1 MAENNNK
8 RLFKY
13 RMLAPLWIAIFI
25 DVLGFTILF
34 PLVGFFKGIFQTND
48 IVIGLIFSVNAMF
61 GFVFGPILSKLS
73 DKYGRKP
80 MLLISQFGTLL
91 AFVLTAFSSTLWMLV
106 IARMIDGMFGGN
118 FPIAKAII
126 SDAVP
131 PKDRGIQMA
140 NVGIAH
146 VLASLIGPAIG
157 GFFFIISFDLLGL
170 GLFAA
175 GLTMITILMTTFML
189 KETWPKEKRL
199 HYHKVKTEVTLKVRE
214 NKNALFMLT
223 LWGFHTISFTIVMSS
238 LSFFSVNV
246 LNLSVLD
253 VSYVFM
259 ISGIFR
265 AGVRFTL
272 FKPTIKKLGE
282 SNAIRLGLVIFFV
295 SFFLIGFSDS
305 VIVIM
310 IIFMFVSFAAS
321 LTRGPMNSKISQ
333 TASPKIQGKINGLSS
348 GLDSIA
354 QIIGPLAGAFII
366 STLPPYWLGI
376 IVALIALP
384 AMIMS
389 FQKIEKK
396 KYFPTETIINHQMD
410 K

>member
-1 MAENNNK
+1 
-8 RLFKY
+8 
-13 RMLAPLWIAIFI
+13 MLAPLWIAIFI

-34 PLVGFFKGIFQTND
+34 PLVGFFGELFNTTD
-48 IVIGLIFSVNAMF
+48 VVIGLVFSVNAMF

-80 MLLISQFGTLL
+80 LLLISQFGTLL
-91 AFVLTAFSSTLWMLV
+91 AFVLTAFSNSLLMLV

-126 SDAVP
+126 SDSVP

-157 GFFFIISFDLLGL
+157 GIFFTFFGLLGP

-175 GLTMITILMTTFML
+175 GLTVITISLTMVML

-199 HYHKVKTEVTLKVRE
+199 QNHISKIGVPLKVRE
-214 NKNALFMLT
+214 NKNAVFMLV
-223 LWGFHTISFTIVMSS
+223 LWAFHTISFMIVMSS
-238 LSFFSVNV
+238 MSFFSVNV
-246 LNLSVLD
+246 LHLSVLD

-272 FKPTIKKLGE
+272 FKPAIKKLGE
-282 SNAIRLGLVIFFV
+282 VNAIRVGLAMFFV
-295 SFFLIGFSDS
+295 SFFLIGFSTNIVM
-305 VIVIM
+305 VI
-310 IIFMFVSFAAS
+310 IILMFVSFAAS
-321 LTRGPMNSKISQ
+321 LTRGPMLSKISQ
-333 TASPKIQGKINGLSS
+333 TTSPKVQGKINGLSS
-348 GLDSIA
+348 ALDSVA
-354 QIIGPLAGAFII
+354 QIIGPLAGAFILQM
-366 STLPPYWLGI
+366 LPPYWLGI
-376 IVALIALP
+376 IVAFIALP
-384 AMIMS
+384 ALLMS

-396 KYFPTETIINHQMD
+396 KYVPTNNSTNHP
-410 K
+410 KEK

>member
-1 MAENNNK
+1 MTENNNRK
-8 RLFKY
+8 LFKY
-13 RMLAPLWIAIFI
+13 RMLTPLWIAIFI
-25 DVLGFTILF
+25 DVLGYTILF
-34 PLVGFFKGIFQTND
+34 PLVGFFTTLFKTD
-48 IVIGLIFSVNAMF
+48 IIMIGLIFSVNAMF

-80 MLLISQFGTLL
+80 LLLISQFGTLL
-91 AFVLTAFSSTLWMLV
+91 AFVMTAFSNTLWMLV
-106 IARMIDGMFGGN
+106 IARMVDGMFGGN

-126 SDAVP
+126 SDEVP

-140 NVGIAH
+140 NVGIAY
-146 VLASLIGPAIG
+146 VLASLIGPVFS
-157 GFFFIISFDLLGL
+157 GFLFIFYGLLGI

-175 GLTMITILMTTFML
+175 GLTVITIVVTTIML
-189 KETWPKEKRL
+189 EETWPMEKRL
-199 HYHKVKTEVTLKVRE
+199 HYHKNKAEVTLKIRE
-214 NKNALFMLT
+214 NKNALFMLV
-223 LWGFHTISFTIVMSS
+223 LWGFHTISFTIVTTS

-246 LNLSVLD
+246 LNLSILEVMF
-253 VSYVFM
+253 VFM

-265 AGVRFTL
+265 TGVRFTL

-282 SNAIRLGLVIFFV
+282 SNAIRVGLVIFFV
-295 SFFLIGFSDS
+295 SFFLIGFSTS
-305 VIVIM
+305 AVVIM

-384 AMIMS
+384 SMLMS
-389 FQKIEKK
+389 FQNIEKK
-396 KYFPTETIINHQMD
+396 KYVPTGNLTNHTKD

>member
-1 MAENNNK
+1 MAENNNN

-34 PLVGFFKGIFQTND
+34 PLVGFFSGLFKTDI
-48 IVIGLIFSVNAMF
+48 IVIGFIFSVNAMF
-61 GFVFGPILSKLS
+61 GFVFGPILSWLS
-73 DKYGRKP
+73 DRYGRKP

-91 AFVLTAFSSTLWMLV
+91 AFILTAFSTTLWMLV
-106 IARMIDGMFGGN
+106 IARIIDGMFGGN

-126 SDAVP
+126 SDKVP

-157 GFFFIISFDLLGL
+157 GFFFTFFGLLGP

-175 GLTMITILMTTFML
+175 GLTVITIILTSIML

-199 HYHKVKTEVTLKVRE
+199 HYHKVKTEVTLKVKG

-253 VSYVFM
+253 VSFVFM

>member
-34 PLVGFFKGIFQTND
+34 PLVGFFSGLFKTDI
-48 IVIGLIFSVNAMF
+48 IVIGFIFSVNAMF
-61 GFVFGPILSKLS
+61 GFVFGPILSWLS
-73 DKYGRKP
+73 DRYGRKP

-91 AFVLTAFSSTLWMLV
+91 AFILTAFSTTLWMLV
-106 IARMIDGMFGGN
+106 IARIIDGMFGGN

-126 SDAVP
+126 SDKVP

-157 GFFFIISFDLLGL
+157 GFLFTFFGLLGP

-175 GLTMITILMTTFML
+175 GLTVITIILTAIML

-199 HYHKVKTEVTLKVRE
+199 HYHKVKTDVPLKVRE

-223 LWGFHTISFTIVMSS
+223 LWGFHTISFTIIMSS
-238 LSFFSVNV
+238 LSFFSVIV
-246 LNLSVLD
+246 LDLGVLD

-265 AGVRFTL
+265 AGIRFTL

-282 SNAIRLGLVIFFV
+282 SNAIRVGLVIFFI

-333 TASPKIQGKINGLSS
+333 TTSPKIQGNINGLSS

-396 KYFPTETIINHQMD
+396 KYVPTETLTNQPKD
-410 K
+410 N

>member
-8 RLFKY
+8 KLFKY

-34 PLVGFFKGIFQTND
+34 PLVGFFGDLFETND

-61 GFVFGPILSKLS
+61 GFIFGPILSKLS

-80 MLLISQFGTLL
+80 LLLISQFGTLL
-91 AFVLTAFSSTLWMLV
+91 AFVMTAFSNTLWML
-106 IARMIDGMFGGN
+106 ILARMIDGMFGGN

-146 VLASLIGPAIG
+146 VLAGLFGPAIG
-157 GFFFIISFDLLGL
+157 GFFFTFFDLLGP

-175 GLTMITILMTTFML
+175 GLTVITIVVTLSML
-189 KETWPKEKRL
+189 EETWPKEKRL
-199 HYHKVKTEVTLKVRE
+199 HYHKTKTEITLKVRE
-214 NKNALFMLT
+214 NKNALFMLL
-223 LWGFHTISFTIVMSS
+223 LWAFHTVSFTIVMTS
-238 LSFFSVNV
+238 LSFFAVNV
-246 LNLSVLD
+246 LKLSVLD
-253 VSYVFM
+253 VSSVFM

-282 SNAIRLGLVIFFV
+282 TNAIRLGLVIFFV
-295 SFFLIGFSDS
+295 SFFLLGFSS
-305 VIVIM
+305 NVIMVM

-333 TASPKIQGKINGLSS
+333 TTSPKIQGKINGLSS

-354 QIIGPLAGAFII
+354 QIIGPLAGALII

-384 AMIMS
+384 AMVMS
-389 FQKIEKK
+389 FQNIEKK
-396 KYFPTETIINHQMD
+396 KYIPSNNPTDRKNNN
-410 K
+410 

>member
-34 PLVGFFKGIFQTND
+34 PLVGFFSELFNTSD
-48 IVIGLIFSVNAMF
+48 IVIGFIFSVNAMF

-73 DKYGRKP
+73 DKYGRRP
-80 MLLISQFGTLL
+80 LLLISQFGTLL
-91 AFVLTAFSSTLWMLV
+91 AFVLTAFSDSLWMLV

-126 SDAVP
+126 SDKVP

-140 NVGIAH
+140 NVGIAY

-157 GFFFIISFDLLGL
+157 GISFTFFGLLGP

-175 GLTMITILMTTFML
+175 GLTVITILLTTLML

-199 HYHKVKTEVTLKVRE
+199 HYHKIKTEVTLKVRE
-214 NKNALFMLT
+214 NKNALFMLV
-223 LWGFHTISFTIVMSS
+223 LWAFHTISFTIIMTSI
-238 LSFFSVNV
+238 SFFSVNV

-253 VSYVFM
+253 VSFVYM

-265 AGVRFTL
+265 AGIRFTL

-282 SNAIRLGLVIFFV
+282 SNAIRVGLAIFLI
-295 SFFLIGFSDS
+295 SFFLIGFSTN
-305 VIVIM
+305 VVIIVI
-310 IIFMFVSFAAS
+310 IFLFVSFAAS
-321 LTRGPMNSKISQ
+321 LTRV
-333 TASPKIQGKINGLSS
+333 L
-348 GLDSIA
+348 
-354 QIIGPLAGAFII
+354 
-366 STLPPYWLGI
+366 
-376 IVALIALP
+376 
-384 AMIMS
+384 
-389 FQKIEKK
+389 
-396 KYFPTETIINHQMD
+396 
-410 K
+410 

>member
-1 MAENNNK
+1 
-8 RLFKY
+8 
-13 RMLAPLWIAIFI
+13 
-25 DVLGFTILF
+25 
-34 PLVGFFKGIFQTND
+34 
-48 IVIGLIFSVNAMF
+48 
-61 GFVFGPILSKLS
+61 
-73 DKYGRKP
+73 
-80 MLLISQFGTLL
+80 
-91 AFVLTAFSSTLWMLV
+91 MLV

-126 SDAVP
+126 SDKVP

-140 NVGIAH
+140 NVGIAY

-157 GFFFIISFDLLGL
+157 GISFTFFGLLGP

-175 GLTMITILMTTFML
+175 GLTVITILLTTLML

-199 HYHKVKTEVTLKVRE
+199 HYHKIKTEVTLKVRE
-214 NKNALFMLT
+214 NKNAVFMLV
-223 LWGFHTISFTIVMSS
+223 LWAFHTISFTIIMTSI
-238 LSFFSVNV
+238 SFFSVNV

-253 VSYVFM
+253 VSFVYM

-265 AGVRFTL
+265 AGIRFTL

-282 SNAIRLGLVIFFV
+282 SNAIRVGLAIFFI
-295 SFFLIGFSDS
+295 SFFLIGFSTNV
-305 VIVIM
+305 VIIV

-333 TASPKIQGKINGLSS
+333 TASPKEQGKINGLSS

-366 STLPPYWLGI
+366 STLPPHWLGM

-384 AMIMS
+384 AMVMS

-396 KYFPTETIINHQMD
+396 KYAPTNNSTNHPKD

>member
-1 MAENNNK
+1 
-8 RLFKY
+8 
-13 RMLAPLWIAIFI
+13 MLTPLWIAIFI
-25 DVLGFTILF
+25 DVLGYTILF
-34 PLVGFFKGIFQTND
+34 PLVGFFNELFKTD
-48 IVIGLIFSVNAMF
+48 IIMIGFIFSVNAMF

-80 MLLISQFGTLL
+80 LLLISQFGTLL
-91 AFVLTAFSSTLWMLV
+91 AFVMTAFSNTLWMLV
-106 IARMIDGMFGGN
+106 IARMVDGMFGGN

-126 SDAVP
+126 SDEVP

-140 NVGIAH
+140 NVGIAY
-146 VLASLIGPAIG
+146 VLASLIGPAFS
-157 GFFFIISFDLLGL
+157 GFLFLFYGLLGI

-175 GLTMITILMTTFML
+175 GLTVITIVVTTIML
-189 KETWPKEKRL
+189 EETWPMEKRL
-199 HYHKVKTEVTLKVRE
+199 RHHKRKTEVTLKIRE
-214 NKNALFMLT
+214 NKNAIFMLV
-223 LWGFHTISFTIVMSS
+223 LWAFHTISFTIVITS

-246 LNLSVLD
+246 LNLSLLD
-253 VSYVFM
+253 VTFVFM

-265 AGVRFTL
+265 TGVRFTL
-272 FKPTIKKLGE
+272 FKLTIKKLGE
-282 SNAIRLGLVIFFV
+282 TNAIRVGLVIFFV
-295 SFFLIGFSDS
+295 SFFLIGFSTS
-305 VIVIM
+305 VVVLM

-354 QIIGPLAGAFII
+354 QIIGPLAGSFII

-376 IVALIALP
+376 IVAMIALP

-396 KYFPTETIINHQMD
+396 KYVPVGNLTNHPKD
-410 K
+410 

>member
-1 MAENNNK
+1 MAKNNNK

-13 RMLAPLWIAIFI
+13 RMLAPLWIAVFI
-25 DVLGFTILF
+25 DVLGYTILF
-34 PLVGFFKGIFQTND
+34 PLVGFFSVIFETD
-48 IVIGLIFSVNAMF
+48 IIMIGLIFSVNAMF
-61 GFVFGPILSKLS
+61 GFIFGPILSKLS

-80 MLLISQFGTLL
+80 LLLISQFGTLL
-91 AFVLTAFSSTLWMLV
+91 AFVMTAFSNTLWMLV
-106 IARMIDGMFGGN
+106 IARMVDGMFGGN

-126 SDAVP
+126 SDEVP

-140 NVGIAH
+140 NVGIAY
-146 VLASLIGPAIG
+146 VLASLIGPAFS
-157 GFFFIISFDLLGL
+157 GFLFTFYGLLGI

-175 GLTMITILMTTFML
+175 GLTVITIVVTIIML
-189 KETWPKEKRL
+189 EETWPMEKRL
-199 HYHKVKTEVTLKVRE
+199 RHHESKSEVTLKVRE
-214 NKNALFMLT
+214 NKNAIFMLV
-223 LWGFHTISFTIVMSS
+223 LWAFHTISFTIVITS

-246 LNLSVLD
+246 LNLSILD
-253 VSYVFM
+253 VTFVFM

-265 AGVRFTL
+265 TGVRFTL
-272 FKPTIKKLGE
+272 FKLTIKKLGE
-282 SNAIRLGLVIFFV
+282 SNAIRVGLVIFFV
-295 SFFLIGFSDS
+295 SFFLIGFSTN
-305 VIVIM
+305 VVVLM

-333 TASPKIQGKINGLSS
+333 TTSPKIQGKINGLSS

-366 STLPPYWLGI
+366 STLPRYWLGI

-384 AMIMS
+384 AMVMS

-396 KYFPTETIINHQMD
+396 KYVPTNNSTNHPKD

>member
-1 MAENNNK
+1 MVENNK
-8 RLFKY
+8 KLFKY

-34 PLVGFFKGIFQTND
+34 PLVGFFSDLFHTID

-61 GFVFGPILSKLS
+61 GFVFGPILSWLS
-73 DKYGRKP
+73 DKFGRKP
-80 MLLISQFGTLL
+80 LLLISQFGTLF
-91 AFVLTAFSSTLWMLV
+91 AFVLTAFSNSIWMLV

-126 SDAVP
+126 SDKVP

-157 GFFFIISFDLLGL
+157 GFFFTFFGLLGP

-175 GLTMITILMTTFML
+175 GLTVITIGVTLSML
-189 KETWPKEKRL
+189 EETWPKEKQL
-199 HYHKVKTEVTLKVRE
+199 HYQKHKAEVTMKVRD
-214 NKNALFMLT
+214 NKNALFMLV
-223 LWGFHTISFTIVMSS
+223 LWAFHTISFTIVMTS
-238 LSFFSVNV
+238 LSFFSVTV
-246 LNLSVLD
+246 LNLGVLD
-253 VSYVFM
+253 VSFVFM

-265 AGVRFTL
+265 AGIRFTL

-282 SNAIRLGLVIFFV
+282 SNAIRVGLVIFFI
-295 SFFLIGFSDS
+295 SFFLMGFSDS
-305 VIVIM
+305 VVVLM
-310 IIFMFVSFAAS
+310 IIFIFVSFAAS

-333 TASPKIQGKINGLSS
+333 TVSPKIQGKINGFSS

-354 QIIGPLAGAFII
+354 QIIGPLAGALII
-366 STLPPYWLGI
+366 TTLPPYWLGI

-396 KYFPTETIINHQMD
+396 RYVPTGDLTTHPKE

>member
-1 MAENNNK
+1 
-8 RLFKY
+8 
-13 RMLAPLWIAIFI
+13 MLAPLWIAIFI
-25 DVLGFTILF
+25 DVLGYTILF
-34 PLVGFFKGIFQTND
+34 PLIGFFKGIFGTTD

-80 MLLISQFGTLL
+80 LLLISQFGTLF
-91 AFVLTAFSSTLWMLV
+91 AFVLTAFSNTLWMLI

-126 SDAVP
+126 SDKVP

-146 VLASLIGPAIG
+146 VLAGLFGPAIG
-157 GFFFIISFDLLGL
+157 GFFFTLFDGILGP

-175 GLTMITILMTTFML
+175 GLTVITIVVTLSML
-189 KETWPKEKRL
+189 EETWPKEKRL
-199 HYHKVKTEVTLKVRE
+199 HYHKIKTEITLKVKE
-214 NKNALFMLT
+214 NKNALFMLV
-223 LWGFHTISFTIVMSS
+223 LWAFHTISFTIIMTS
-238 LSFFSVNV
+238 LSFFAVNV
-246 LNLSVLD
+246 LKLSVLD
-253 VSYVFM
+253 VSFVFM

-295 SFFLIGFSDS
+295 SFFLIGFSS
-305 VIVIM
+305 NVVVIM

-354 QIIGPLAGAFII
+354 QIIGPLAGALII

-384 AMIMS
+384 AMVMS
-389 FQKIEKK
+389 FQKIDKK
-396 KYFPTETIINHQMD
+396 KYVPIGNLTNHPKD